1 MRFLPPQAVPLLQA
15 VWRHK
20 WLGVA
25 TAWLVCTAGW
35 IGVAL
40 VPTKY
45 ESSARVYLNADPL
58 LTPLLRGLAA
68 DTDPTRQLDFM
79 QRTLL
84 SRPNLEQLVRL
95 TDLDIGVT
103 TPEQKEALF
112 KRLGDRYLGRAG
124 NPELADPVLSRS
136 GSEHGKERRSGAAD
150 DLCREDR
157 RKQPSR
163 HGQCA
168 TLPGQRDQLVSRP
181 AARPPRNGGQSWRS
195 NTLTSSPT
203 GRRTPRSSGDESLSR
218 LDQARSRGRPSQ
230 ARTRRCDDQARRIA
244 KGARCGP
251 ADAQR
256 RSRRRRSIVNG
267 GRLSPID
274 ERLQEIRRNLDSLL
288 LKYTD
293 EPSGCEGRPTVRSR
307 SSRPRGRR
315 RRRGRGNPAAARQR
329 ARSPTRST
337 NRSRSGW
344 STPKRRSPR
353 CSGVSTTAR
362 TDQERIEKVAK
373 SAPGVLVQA
382 QDLDRDYSILKRNYQ
397 ELVARREATQI
408 ANAADTKTEKI
419 QFRIVDPPQVPI
431 LPAAP
436 NRPMLV
442 SMVLLFGIGA
452 GLAVPLALTQ
462 IDRSFATVGQ
472 LRNLG
477 LPILG
482 SVIAALARRGAAPGR
497 DPAGGRMRERFP
509 ADRGIWNLDRAEHGP
524 PYDGHLLNG
533 RNDWI
538 DRTSGSAAAPAGRG
552 RAGRAHSAP
561 KPRRPS
567 DNASRPGAGARSRQ
581 ARQFRDRH
589 PVRGALADGGGISPR
604 QAEPDDRV
612 VAERSDRR
620 PRGPAA

>member
-1 MRFLPPQAVPLLQA
+1 MRFLPPQAVPLLHA

-58 LTPLLRGLAA
+58 LTPLLKGLAA

-103 TPEQKEALF
+103 TAEQKEALY
-112 KRLGDRYLGRAG
+112 KRLASDVSVAPVTLNLLTLSYRDQDPNTSKNVVQALLTIFAEKTAGSSRADMDSAQRF
-124 NPELADPVLSRS
+124 LD
-136 GSEHGKERRSGAAD
+136 SEITSY
-150 DLCREDR
+150 
-157 RKQPSR
+157 
-163 HGQCA
+163 
-168 TLPGQRDQLVSRP
+168 RDQLRAAEKRRAELAQKYPDIVSN
-181 AARPPRNGGQSWRS
+181 RPPDSGAG
-195 NTLTSSPT
+195 
-203 GRRTPRSSGDESLSR
+203 GDESLSR
-218 LDQARSRGRPSQ
+218 LDQTRAAVARLKL
-230 ARTRRCDDQARRIA
+230 DL
-244 KGARCGP
+244 
-251 ADAQR
+251 ADAVTKRDAMQKGLAAVPAMLSVER
-256 RSRRRRSIVNG
+256 APQVIVTG

-274 ERLQEIRRNLDSLL
+274 ERLQDLRRNLDTML
-288 LKYTD
+288 LKYTED
-293 EPSGCEGRPTVRSR
+293 HPDVK
-307 SSRPRGRR
+307 
-315 RRRGRGNPAAARQR
+315 AARKQIAQIEAEAAKATGGAAKPGGTTKGEVANSVYDQIKVRLVDAEAAVAAVQR
-329 ARSPTRST
+329 RLDEAQS
-337 NRSRSGW
+337 
-344 STPKRRSPR
+344 
-353 CSGVSTTAR
+353 
-362 TDQERIEKVAK
+362 DQERIEKVAA

-442 SMVLLFGIGA
+442 SMVLLFGIGG

-462 IDRSFATVGQ
+462 IDRSFATIGQ

-482 SVIAALARRGAAPGR
+482 SVSRLSLGAARRHAMIQL
-497 DPAGGRMRERFP
+497 AGVCASAF
-509 ADRGIWNLDRAEHGP
+509 
-524 PYDGHLLNG
+524 LLIAVYG
-533 RNDWI
+533 TLI
-538 DRTSGSAAAPAGRG
+538 
-552 RAGRAHSAP
+552 
-561 KPRRPS
+561 
-567 DNASRPGAGARSRQ
+567 
-581 ARQFRDRH
+581 
-589 PVRGALADGGGISPR
+589 ALSIGLHTMGIS
-604 QAEPDDRV
+604 
-612 VAERSDRR
+612 
-620 PRGPAA
+620 

>member
-1 MRFLPPQAVPLLQA
+1 MRFLPPQAVPVLHA

-58 LTPLLRGLAA
+58 LTPLLKGLAA

-103 TPEQKEALF
+103 NAEQKEALY
-112 KRLGDRYLGRAG
+112 KRLASDVSVAPVTLNLLTLSYRDQDPNTAKNVVQALLTIFAEKTAGSSRADMDSAQRF
-124 NPELADPVLSRS
+124 LD
-136 GSEHGKERRSGAAD
+136 SEITSY
-150 DLCREDR
+150 
-157 RKQPSR
+157 
-163 HGQCA
+163 
-168 TLPGQRDQLVSRP
+168 RDQLRAAEKRRAELAQKYPDIVSN
-181 AARPPRNGGQSWRS
+181 RPPDSGAG
-195 NTLTSSPT
+195 
-203 GRRTPRSSGDESLSR
+203 GDESLSR
-218 LDQARSRGRPSQ
+218 LDQTRAAVARLKL
-230 ARTRRCDDQARRIA
+230 DL
-244 KGARCGP
+244 
-251 ADAQR
+251 ADAATKRDALQKELAAVPAMLSVVR
-256 RSRRRRSIVNG
+256 APQVIVTG

-274 ERLQEIRRNLDSLL
+274 ERLQDLRRNLDTML
-288 LKYTD
+288 LKYTED
-293 EPSGCEGRPTVRSR
+293 HPDVR
-307 SSRPRGRR
+307 
-315 RRRGRGNPAAARQR
+315 AARKQIAQIEAEAAKASGGAAKPGGTTKGEVANSVYDQIKVRLVDAEAAVAAVQR
-329 ARSPTRST
+329 RLDEAQSE
-337 NRSRSGW
+337 
-344 STPKRRSPR
+344 
-353 CSGVSTTAR
+353 
-362 TDQERIEKVAK
+362 QERIEKVAA

-382 QDLDRDYSILKRNYQ
+382 QDLDRDYSVLKRNYQ

-442 SMVLLFGIGA
+442 SMVLLFGIGG

-462 IDRSFATVGQ
+462 IDRSFATIGQ

-482 SVIAALARRGAAPGR
+482 SVSRLSLGAARRRAMIQL
-497 DPAGGRMRERFP
+497 AGVCASAF
-509 ADRGIWNLDRAEHGP
+509 
-524 PYDGHLLNG
+524 LLIAVYG
-533 RNDWI
+533 TLI
-538 DRTSGSAAAPAGRG
+538 
-552 RAGRAHSAP
+552 
-561 KPRRPS
+561 
-567 DNASRPGAGARSRQ
+567 
-581 ARQFRDRH
+581 
-589 PVRGALADGGGISPR
+589 ALSVGFHTMGIS
-604 QAEPDDRV
+604 
-612 VAERSDRR
+612 
-620 PRGPAA
+620 

>member
-1 MRFLPPQAVPLLQA
+1 MRFLPPQAVPLLHA

-25 TAWLVCTAGW
+25 TAWLVCTGGW

-112 KRLGDRYLGRAG
+112 KRLATDVSVAPVTLNLLTLSYRDRDPNTAKNVVQSLLTIFAEKTAGSSRADMD
-124 NPELADPVLSRS
+124 NAQRFLE
-136 GSEHGKERRSGAAD
+136 SEINSY
-150 DLCREDR
+150 
-157 RKQPSR
+157 
-163 HGQCA
+163 
-168 TLPGQRDQLVSRP
+168 RDQLRAAEKRRAELAQQYPDIVSN
-181 AARPPRNGGQSWRS
+181 RPPDAGA
-195 NTLTSSPT
+195 
-203 GRRTPRSSGDESLSR
+203 SGDESLSR
-218 LDQARSRGRPSQ
+218 LDQARAAV
-230 ARTRRCDDQARRIA
+230 ARLKLDF
-244 KGARCGP
+244 
-251 ADAQR
+251 ADATTKRDALQKELAAVPPTISVE
-256 RSRRRRSIVNG
+256 RSPQVIVTG

-274 ERLQEIRRNLDSLL
+274 ERLQEIRRNLDNLL

-293 EPSGCEGRPTVRSR
+293 DHPDVKAAKKQIAQLESEGTKSSGGSGKSGSGATKGEIANTVYEQIKVRLVDAEAVVAAVQ
-307 SSRPRGRR
+307 RR
-315 RRRGRGNPAAARQR
+315 LDD
-329 ARSPTRST
+329 
-337 NRSRSGW
+337 
-344 STPKRRSPR
+344 
-353 CSGVSTTAR
+353 AR
-362 TDQERIEKVAK
+362 TDQERIEKVAA

-442 SMVLLFGIGA
+442 STVLLFGLGA

-482 SVIAALARRGAAPGR
+482 SVSRLSLGAARRRAVIQLAGVGASA
-497 DPAGGRMRERFP
+497 F
-509 ADRGIWNLDRAEHGP
+509 
-524 PYDGHLLNG
+524 LLIAVYG
-533 RNDWI
+533 TLI
-538 DRTSGSAAAPAGRG
+538 
-552 RAGRAHSAP
+552 
-561 KPRRPS
+561 
-567 DNASRPGAGARSRQ
+567 
-581 ARQFRDRH
+581 
-589 PVRGALADGGGISPR
+589 ALSMGLHTTGIS
-604 QAEPDDRV
+604 
-612 VAERSDRR
+612 
-620 PRGPAA
+620 